1 MNLDLS
7 NLTHIYTAEVATR
20 WGDQDSYA
28 HINNAVYFRLFE
40 EARVQW
46 LSELGL
52 TVEKSDNSPVIAHT
66 EATYYL
72 PIEYPATVICRCYA
86 SEPGNT
92 SLGIYHTLST
102 TDNPDTIY
110 TTGYVR
116 NVWINHQ
123 TGKPT
128 SIPDAIRSYIQKA
141 IKNPLTEASLEKI
154 VSA

>member
-7 NLTHIYTAEVATR
+7 NLTLIHTAEIATR

-40 EARVQW
+40 EARIQW
-46 LSELGL
+46 LTGLGL
-52 TVEKSDNSPVIAHT
+52 AVEKSDNSPVIAHT
-66 EATYYL
+66 EATYFL

-86 SEPGNT
+86 SDPGNT

-102 TDNPDTIY
+102 TENPDTIY

-116 NVWINHQ
+116 NVWIDHK

-128 SIPDAIRSYIQKA
+128 AIPEVVKTALFAQKEQKTGA
-141 IKNPLTEASLEKI
+141 LL
-154 VSA
+154 SA

>member
-1 MNLDLS
+1 MSLDLS
-7 NLTHIYTAEVATR
+7 NLVHIHTAEIATR

-40 EARVQW
+40 EARIQW

-110 TTGYVR
+110 TTGHVR
-116 NVWINHQ
+116 NVWIDHRS
-123 TGKPT
+123 GKPT
-128 SIPDAIRSYIQKA
+128 QLPEIVKSSILAAKERELVTSQLRRA
-141 IKNPLTEASLEKI
+141 AS
-154 VSA
+154 A